1 MSSLTHQTDQ
11 DFEVIVVEDG
21 SSIQCEEVVQRYA
34 SVLKVKYFFKQNS
47 GPGQSRN
54 YGSERATG
62 NYLVFLDS
70 DCVIPPHYIDTIRK
84 ELTGNP
90 VDAFGGPD
98 SAHPDFTNLQKAINY
113 SMTSFLTTGGIRGGG
128 EKMDRFFP
136 RSFNMGYSRKVFE
149 TTGGFERMRFGE
161 DIDMSIRILEAG
173 YKTRLFRDAYV
184 YHKRRSNF
192 RQFFKQVH
200 NSGIARINLNKRHP
214 GTLKPVHALPAIF
227 VIGTLTALVLA
238 LCLSIW
244 FLLPHLLLTLM
255 LFIDASLKSRS
266 FRIGLLATAASYV
279 QLMGY
284 GSGFMRAF
292 WKRHLL
298 GQDEFSAFER
308 NFYN

>member
-1 MSSLTHQTDQ
+1 MLLADR
-11 DFEVIVVEDG
+11 IL
-21 SSIQCEEVVQRYA
+21 R
-34 SVLKVKYFFKQNS
+34 
-47 GPGQSRN
+47 
-54 YGSERATG
+54 
-62 NYLVFLDS
+62 
-70 DCVIPPHYIDTIRK
+70 IRILPICK
-84 ELTGNP
+84 
-90 VDAFGGPD
+90 
-98 SAHPDFTNLQKAINY
+98 KAINY